1 MPIYIL
7 KTRTYHTYNGRCD
20 VATKAYKTLG
30 EAMKNVCNMVHEL
43 DSEIDEWEDSS
54 SDTGEYIVDL
64 YGYGKTGKDNTG
76 ITLEVVKMIES

>member
-20 VATKAYKTLG
+20 VLTHAYKTLS
-30 EAMKNVCNMVHEL
+30 EAMKDVSTLITDLES
-43 DSEIDEWEDSS
+43 DIDEWEDSS
-54 SDTGEYIVDL
+54 SDTGEYIVDI

-76 ITLEVVKMIES
+76 ITLELVKMRES